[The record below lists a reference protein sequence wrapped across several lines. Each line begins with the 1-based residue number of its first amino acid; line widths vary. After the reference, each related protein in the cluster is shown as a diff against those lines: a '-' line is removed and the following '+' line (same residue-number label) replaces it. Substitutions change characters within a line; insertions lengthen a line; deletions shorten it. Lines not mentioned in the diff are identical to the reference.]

1 MNQCTLYISIK
12 GYEKIT
18 EAIRS
23 AFGDKQV
30 QISSDGNQITV
41 VDKKL
46 FSKTTVTFSLMTLD
60 GNPGEFE
67 PMIRGMY
74 GFFSQIETPHE
85 HIQAKVLKQISALN
99 AAVGIVSSK
108 EIDPNTLNRILE
120 AASRVHAVLFLP
132 TGQLLNPEGQVVLS
146 AQGESEVEDFTVTV
160 STDLI
165 DAHIQSSPSAEARKE
180 RNMVLLTEQGVPVI
194 EHLPVIDG
202 DEFAAIRTKEE
213 IAARATALCMVAM
226 YGADVAEDTDTKE
239 AKEFI
244 EGVIELYGAS
254 SFFTEKERAFLESDS
269 PDPTDAI
276 QFAWM
281 YECYWVLLW
290 SLGYAEELGYPDSVC
305 DVQAAVD
312 ALRLA
317 GNFETLLEQAKVRS
331 KADIL
336 EEADRIY
343 RYDWACV
350 DARIKGNPAPAGL
363 NGGVVLERHRALN
376 WLVRYMDAEW
386 DDVSTDT

>member
-18 EAIRS
+18 EAIRT

-30 QISSDGNQITV
+30 QTSPDGRQITV

-46 FSKTTVTFSLMTLD
+46 FGKTTVTFSLMTLES
-60 GNPGEFE
+60 NPDEFQ

-85 HIQAKVLKQISALN
+85 HIQDKVLRQITGLN

-108 EIDPNTLNRILE
+108 EIDTDTMNRILD

-132 TGQLLNPEGQVVLS
+132 TGQLLNPEGKVILS

-180 RNMVLLTEQGVPVI
+180 RNMLLLREQGVPVI

-202 DEFAAIRTKEE
+202 DEFAVIRTKEE
-213 IAARATALCMVAM
+213 IAARAAALCMIAM
-226 YGADVAEDTDTKE
+226 YGADVAEGSDIKE
-239 AKEFI
+239 ARDYI
-244 EGVIELYGAS
+244 EDVIELYGVS
-254 SFFTEKERAFLESDS
+254 PFFTEKERAFLESGA

-290 SLGYAEELGYPDSVC
+290 SLGYVEELGYPGSVC

-317 GNFETLLEQAKVRS
+317 GDFDTFYERANVRP
-331 KADIL
+331 KEDIL
-336 EEADRIY
+336 DEADRIY

-350 DARIKGNPAPAGL
+350 DARINGRPAPAGL
-363 NGGVVLERHRALN
+363 DGGVVVERHRALN

-386 DDVSTDT
+386 DDVSMDT

>member
-18 EAIRS
+18 EAIRT

-30 QISSDGNQITV
+30 QTSPDGGQITV

-46 FSKTTVTFSLMTLD
+46 FGKTTVTFSLMTLES
-60 GNPGEFE
+60 NPDEFQ

-85 HIQAKVLKQISALN
+85 HIQDKVLRQITGLN

-108 EIDPNTLNRILE
+108 EIDTDTMNRILD

-132 TGQLLNPEGQVVLS
+132 TGQLLDPEGKVILS

-180 RNMVLLTEQGVPVI
+180 RNMLLLKEQGVPVI

-202 DEFAAIRTKEE
+202 DEFAVIRTKEE
-213 IAARATALCMVAM
+213 IAARAAALCMIAM
-226 YGADVAEDTDTKE
+226 YGADVAEGSDIKE
-239 AKEFI
+239 AKEYI
-244 EGVIELYGAS
+244 EDVIELYGVS
-254 SFFTEKERAFLESDS
+254 PFLTEKERAFLESGT

-290 SLGYAEELGYPDSVC
+290 SLGYVEELGYPGSVC
-305 DVQAAVD
+305 DVQEAVD

-317 GNFETLLEQAKVRS
+317 GDFDTFYEQANVRP
-331 KADIL
+331 KEDIL

-350 DARIKGNPAPAGL
+350 DARINGRPAPAGL
-363 NGGVVLERHRALN
+363 DGGVVVERHRALN

-386 DDVSTDT
+386 DDVSMDT